1 METSQNVSAQIYFKQ
16 LPPDPKAGQFG
27 CSDTGDL
34 LSTCVD
40 DFNTDFQIENAF
52 QQQLDLSE
60 YYKSP
65 GIFETMKR
73 DFMDKTMEGSNT
85 PILQETDGNK
95 PPPQTV
101 TEKMIPS
108 GPRDTLQNNIINPK
122 STFGASQPR
131 SPTINKKSTFGNTET
146 FMFNWIIVILIVILI
161 AILLFV
167 YLKK

>member
-27 CSDTGDL
+27 CSETGDL

-40 DFNTDFQIENAF
+40 DFNTDIQIENAF

-65 GIFETMKR
+65 GVFETMKR

-85 PILQETDGNK
+85 PVLQEMDGNK
-95 PPPQTV
+95 PPPQIV

-122 STFGASQPR
+122 STFGSSSTHPK
-131 SPTINKKSTFGNTET
+131 SSSSIKKKSTFGNTAT
-146 FMFNWIIVILIVILI
+146 FMFSWIIVIVI